1 MKASKVILGVM
12 ALGLIGLVVTS
23 CGDKKSNE
31 NTAGNDK
38 EMADEVNDEKFET
51 KESEKDADFLVKA
64 VAANMAEIKLA
75 QLGTEKSGNA
85 EIKALGRQL
94 EKDHNQIL
102 SDLRNLADKRGVTL
116 PNVITEEDSTEIEDL
131 RKEKLVDFDK
141 KWLKELEDRHKSS
154 LKSYK
159 DCAEDARDVELQ
171 NLANQHIVTIE
182 SHHHMIEKQLEKI
195 K

>member
-1 MKASKVILGVM
+1 MAFGLLGV
-12 ALGLIGLVVTS
+12 LVTA
-23 CGDKKSNE
+23 CGDKKSKETTN
-31 NTAGNDK
+31 GNDK

-51 KESEKDADFLVKA
+51 KDSEKEADFLVKA

-75 QLGTEKSGNA
+75 KLGSEKSANS
-85 EIKALGRQL
+85 EIKSLARQL
-94 EKDHNQIL
+94 EKDHTLIL
-102 SDLRNLADKRGVTL
+102 SDLRKLGEKRGVTL
-116 PNVITEEDSTEIEDL
+116 PNIITEDDSTEIEDL
-131 RKEKLVDFDK
+131 RNEKLVDFDK

-159 DCAEDARDVELQ
+159 DCADDAKDVELQ

-182 SHHHMIEKQLEKI
+182 SHHHMIEKMLEKV